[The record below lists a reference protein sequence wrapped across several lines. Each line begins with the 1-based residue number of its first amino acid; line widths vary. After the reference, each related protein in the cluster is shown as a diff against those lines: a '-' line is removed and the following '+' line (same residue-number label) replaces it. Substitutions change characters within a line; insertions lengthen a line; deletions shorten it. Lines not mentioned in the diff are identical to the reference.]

1 MQWCSIVGVYSVT
14 EHETQIRTLYDYKCT
29 RINNTL
35 TGRPAEMRRG
45 QKQEEKEA
53 ATVTTSPIKW
63 KEINLS
69 ASQIGE
75 P

>member
-1 MQWCSIVGVYSVT
+1 MPKC
-14 EHETQIRTLYDYKCT
+14 YKCT
-29 RINNTL
+29 RKKNTL

-69 ASQIGE
+69 ASEIGE